1 MNVKSNLVIPE
12 GIYQRLHKHLFPG
25 DGKESAA
32 ILLCNRN
39 EGSRFKLLVK
49 EIIPV
54 PDDECE
60 SRKINFIS
68 WPGLYLEK
76 AIDAAET
83 ASMSVILV
91 HSHPGGLFEFS
102 LYDDESDA
110 ITIPALYQAVKA
122 VHGSAIMI
130 HDGRMR
136 ARFYSEDLNV
146 KDVDLISVPGDDI
159 CLWRPDDKVPQKE
172 VIAFTSGMTECF
184 SHLTAAVIGVSGTGS
199 IVAEQV
205 TRLGFGKILLVD
217 DDHIEEKNL
226 NRILNATREDASH
239 NVSKVEMFA
248 AAVSRIRGKNV
259 ATAIHS
265 SIFAR
270 EAVLA
275 VADADVI
282 FCCVDS
288 FQGRMVADL
297 ISSAFLIPLL
307 DVGVKIP
314 THIEPEDGLKITDV
328 SGRIDYVKPGGAT
341 LFDREVYTP
350 ALLHGEMIEKMQPEL
365 YKQQLAQGY
374 ITGIQEEAPSVIT
387 LNMRAASA
395 CVSEFIARCFPFR
408 EDPNSFFSRTL
419 FSLSGVEDNFY
430 KEDTFSK
437 RKNLLLAEG
446 CSEPLLGMPEMR
458 AAK

>member
-1 MNVKSNLVIPE
+1 MSVNSNMVIPE
-12 GIYQRLHKHLFPG
+12 GIHQQLQQHLFPG

-39 EGSRFKLLVK
+39 EGSRLKLLVK

-60 SRKINFIS
+60 SRKNDFIS

-76 AIDAAET
+76 AIDAAES
-83 ASMSVILV
+83 ASMSIILV
-91 HSHPGGLFEFS
+91 HSHPGGGFEFS
-102 LYDDESDA
+102 KLDDASDA
-110 ITIPALYQAVKA
+110 IAIPALYQGVKA

-130 HDGRMR
+130 PDGRMR
-136 ARFYSEDLNV
+136 ARYYSDGLKAQN
-146 KDVDLISVPGDDI
+146 VDLVSVPGDDV
-159 CLWRPDDKVPQKE
+159 CLWRFDDKVPQKA
-172 VIAFTSGMTECF
+172 VIAFTSGMTACF

-205 TRLGFGKILLVD
+205 TRLGFGKILLID

-226 NRILNATREDASH
+226 NRILNSTKEDASH

-248 AAVSRIRGKNV
+248 AAVSRLRGENV

-288 FQGRMVADL
+288 YQGRMIADR
-297 ISSAFLIPLL
+297 ISSAFLIPLI
-307 DVGVKIP
+307 DVGVIIP
-314 THIEPEDGLKITDV
+314 THIEPDDGLKITDV

-350 ALLHGEMIEKMQPEL
+350 ALLHGEMLAKSQPEL
-365 YKQQLAQGY
+365 YEQQLAQGY
-374 ITGIQEEAPSVIT
+374 ITGVQEEAPSVIT

-408 EDPNSFFSRTL
+408 EDPNGHFSRTR
-419 FSLSGVEDNFY
+419 FSLAGAEEDFY

-437 RKNLLLAEG
+437 RNNLLLAG
-446 CSEPLLGMPEMR
+446 GGSEPLLGMSELR